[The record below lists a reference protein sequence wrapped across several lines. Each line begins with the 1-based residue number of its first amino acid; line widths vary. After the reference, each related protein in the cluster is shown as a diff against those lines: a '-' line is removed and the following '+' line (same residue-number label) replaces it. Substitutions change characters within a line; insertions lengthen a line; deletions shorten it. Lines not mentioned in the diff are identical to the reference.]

1 MSGADSLVSDRQLT
15 DQLAYRH
22 VLGSFATGVAVVTT
36 LTPDPEG
43 NDRVMGMTINS
54 FASVSLEPKLVLWSL
69 GLNSER
75 YRIFA
80 EAKSFGINILTSE
93 QQVLADR
100 FFREYP
106 FVRDDEAITHPDE
119 PLHLHEALAWVKCR
133 QYETRVLGDH
143 LVIVGEVEHFAQSEQ
158 HFGAH
163 GLTYFRGRY
172 GQTNGSR
179 TQV

>member
-1 MSGADSLVSDRQLT
+1 MSSADHPVTERPLT
-15 DQLAYRH
+15 DHLAYRH
-22 VLGSFATGVAVVTT
+22 VLGTFATGVAVVTV

-69 GLNSER
+69 GLTSER
-75 YRIFA
+75 YKIFA
-80 EAKSFGINILTSE
+80 EAKSFGINILTAD
-93 QQVLADR
+93 QQPLADR

-106 FVRDDEAITHPDE
+106 FVRDNETLTHPAE
-119 PLHLHEALAWVKCR
+119 PLHLHESLAWVKCR

-158 HFGAH
+158 HFGGH

-172 GQTNGSR
+172 GQTHPVKS
-179 TQV
+179 

>member
-1 MSGADSLVSDRQLT
+1 MSSADQPVTDRPLA
-15 DQLAYRH
+15 DNLAYRH
-22 VLGSFATGVAVVTT
+22 VLGTFATGVAVVTA

-43 NDRVMGMTINS
+43 KDRVMGMTINS
-54 FASVSLEPKLVLWSL
+54 FASVSLEPRLVLWSL

-80 EAKSFGINILTSE
+80 EAKTFGINILTAD
-93 QQVLADR
+93 QQSLADR

-106 FVRDDEAITHPDE
+106 FVRDSETITHPEE
-119 PLHLHEALAWVKCR
+119 PLHLLESLAWVKCR

-143 LVIVGEVEHFAQSEQ
+143 LVIVGEVEYFAQSEQ
-158 HFGAH
+158 HFGGH

-172 GQTNGSR
+172 GQTHAVKS
-179 TQV
+179 